1 LIATTTGTF
10 FLDFDNIRLERKTG
24 YALAQ
29 HITILLQR
37 SGNVRPENIQLV
49 LSENASAET
58 HGKERVQ
65 QESAWI
71 ELAGCAAHALDL
83 VMKKIS
89 TTPDVKNL
97 SADFQ

>member
-1 LIATTTGTF
+1 
-10 FLDFDNIRLERKTG
+10 
-24 YALAQ
+24 
-29 HITILLQR
+29 
-37 SGNVRPENIQLV
+37 V
-49 LSENASAET
+49 LSENASAEK
-58 HGKERVQ
+58 HEKERVQ